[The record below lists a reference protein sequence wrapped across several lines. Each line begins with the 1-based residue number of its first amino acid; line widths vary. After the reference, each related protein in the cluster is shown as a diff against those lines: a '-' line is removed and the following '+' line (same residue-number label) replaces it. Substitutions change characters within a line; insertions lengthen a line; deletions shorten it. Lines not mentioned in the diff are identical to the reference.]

1 METVTYITHVVKSFI
16 KTNLNKFNP
25 VKTCEHMLNLLF
37 RIFLHYTIRTTF
49 VHISREYILLRCFRK
64 LCTVILFGKLPRKIF
79 FFGYIKLNYI
89 CDVRFWQGI
98 ENEQKKLSSCEPIDY
113 VEVIFDKYK

>member
-1 METVTYITHVVKSFI
+1 M
-16 KTNLNKFNP
+16 
-25 VKTCEHMLNLLF
+25 
-37 RIFLHYTIRTTF
+37 RTTF

-113 VEVIFDKYK
+113 VEVIFDKYTRNTKLTFIYCQVNKIMYTFKTLSNDKRML